1 MSPFTNLGGE
11 LAALSGAL
19 FWAIASV
26 IYRRVGEHIPPL
38 ELNLLKGILALAML
52 ALTLFLIGEPPASL
66 ELLAVEL
73 LLLSGAIRIGLG
85 DTAFFESLAYLGPR
99 RTLLLWILSPPLAA
113 VLALLFLGEH
123 LTLGGWVGLLLTVL
137 GVAWVV
143 TERVPGR
150 EETPNHLLRGIGFGL
165 LAALAQ
171 ASGVVLTR
179 AAYMRSSASPQWG
192 AFLQLAA
199 GTLTLL
205 IWIPLARQP
214 LGRWCQ
220 GGQMG
225 PLWGWLLLA
234 VFLGTYLTIWLQQ
247 VSLALTSA
255 GIALA
260 LYSTSPLFVLPLVAW
275 AGEKISLRAVLG
287 AIVALAGVG
296 LLFGLA

>member
-1 MSPFTNLGGE
+1 MSLLANFGGE

-38 ELNLLKGILALAML
+38 ELNLLKGILALVML
-52 ALTLFLIGEPPASL
+52 ALTLLLVGELPAGL
-66 ELLAVEL
+66 ELSAVGL

-99 RTLLLWILSPPLAA
+99 RTLLLGILAPPLAA

-123 LTLGGWVGLLLTVL
+123 LTLGGWAGLLVTVL

-150 EETPNHLLRGIGFGL
+150 EETPQHLLRGIGFGL
-165 LAALAQ
+165 LATLAQ
-171 ASGVVLTR
+171 ASGVVLSR
-179 AAYMRSSASPQWG
+179 AAYVRTSASPQWG

-214 LGRWCQ
+214 LGRWRQ
-220 GGQMG
+220 EGQMG

-260 LYSTSPLFVLPLVAW
+260 LYSTSPLFVLPLVSW
-275 AGEKISLRAVLG
+275 TGEKVSLRAVLG
-287 AIVALAGVG
+287 AVVALAGVG
-296 LLFGLA
+296 LLFALA